1 MENKHKLKIVKKN
14 EEIKQFFID
23 DKEINLN
30 GLEKILIDVAYTRGS
45 YPTEKITVTFIDF
58 ESLEIINEEITP
70 SKTSELMMKVSV
82 SVELKEI
89 STEDLQNELLS
100 RQREIYD
107 IEKEILVLWANGKG
121 LQELAKKYGEFAAVV
136 IEDFKNKNTNKVGIN
151 QHFTGVYGEDTM
163 YELAKKGAKEAL
175 MDIKEDER
183 MEDKITEERVREI
196 IKEEL
201 NSLFDLEKE
210 LVDKTKAKGYV
221 QETVP
226 EEAKENVVWLQPKT
240 EEFHILKNGKWKKVG
255 DKDVLPAL
263 KSAMISRAGLIKF

>member
-30 GLEKILIDVAYTRGS
+30 GLEKILIDVGYTGGA

-58 ESLEIINEEITP
+58 ESLEIINKEITS
-70 SKTSELMMKVSV
+70 SKASELMMKVSV

-136 IEDFKNKNTNKVGIN
+136 IEDFKNKNTNKVEIN
-151 QHFTGVYGEDTM
+151 QHFSGIYSFDAIHEM
-163 YELAKKGAKEAL
+163 AKKGAKEAL
-175 MDIKEDER
+175 N
-183 MEDKITEERVREI
+183 ME
-196 IKEEL
+196 
-201 NSLFDLEKE
+201 
-210 LVDKTKAKGYV
+210 KTQA
-221 QETVP
+221 
-226 EEAKENVVWLQPKT
+226 
-240 EEFHILKNGKWKKVG
+240 
-255 DKDVLPAL
+255 
-263 KSAMISRAGLIKF
+263 R